1 MLQSVFAVLFL
12 LESWFSLTTF
22 FPLRFQANKWTWKWK
37 WKKCI
42 HITRPMNKQRM
53 AKRKSFQLTL
63 FGFIDNR
70 TETDF
75 KAQLTKYEHHEW
87 QISPREYS
95 IHPHCFVL
103 FGFVTNRGCILFTWI
118 HNQIVSHW
126 IKLKVV
132 RLWKLHSNDLFPD
145 SKEAH
150 KTKTITAYY
159 MTRFVYF
166 MGVWIFGC
174 ILTKNWGK
182 WLHWSWRRCIVFFIC
197 FVVFQWMY
205 DFSRLIS
212 ICEQRFFFEKLPEK
226 PQNVTQMWYCS
237 TT

>member
-12 LESWFSLTTF
+12 LENMIFTHHFFSSLSLGSKRT
-22 FPLRFQANKWTWKWK
+22 NGHENENE
-37 WKKCI
+37 KKCI

-103 FGFVTNRGCILFTWI
+103 FGFVTNRGCILFT
-118 HNQIVSHW
+118 
-126 IKLKVV
+126 
-132 RLWKLHSNDLFPD
+132 
-145 SKEAH
+145 
-150 KTKTITAYY
+150 
-159 MTRFVYF
+159 
-166 MGVWIFGC
+166 
-174 ILTKNWGK
+174 
-182 WLHWSWRRCIVFFIC
+182 
-197 FVVFQWMY
+197 
-205 DFSRLIS
+205 
-212 ICEQRFFFEKLPEK
+212 
-226 PQNVTQMWYCS
+226 
-237 TT
+237 